1 MIIFCIGKQ
10 VGIKMTLLLVP
21 PPGLANPFFFF
32 DTPKKKFPYDT
43 GKMHESRVLPV
54 WYRYFFARAVQVQ
67 NYLYGK
73 GEIACMAPVKLG
85 ENKK

>member
-1 MIIFCIGKQ
+1 
-10 VGIKMTLLLVP
+10 
-21 PPGLANPFFFF
+21 
-32 DTPKKKFPYDT
+32 
-43 GKMHESRVLPV
+43 MHASRVLPV

-73 GEIACMAPVKLG
+73 GEIACMAPVKRE